1 MKVREIAHSEGAP
14 GDLGEGRLQKREGIL
29 GWRGQGG
36 GRGGRR
42 RAQSPALDLLGWGAW
57 QASPEAGWCLK

>member
-1 MKVREIAHSEGAP
+1 MREPQGTWEK
-14 GDLGEGRLQKREGIL
+14 GDYKRGRAFLGGGDRV
-29 GWRGQGG
+29 G

-42 RAQSPALDLLGWGAW
+42 RAQSPALDILGWGAW